1 MNKPTQRFGLIAL
14 LLALPFS
21 GFAQSVSALLPV
33 ESAGTFTP
41 ISSPD
46 YTLGSATMDN
56 QEYVDPASPTTG
68 SAATGPG
75 FALGFTV
82 TINGVSFNKIGIST
96 NGHATLGS
104 ASSATMTVS
113 TAYGAVSPTP
123 PAGGLVL
130 APLAADLQGQV
141 GAAIYLKSQGTA
153 PNREYIVEWNKVKRY
168 GSSGTGDTFTFQL
181 RILESGDISYVY
193 NKLVTTSTTASAQ
206 VGIRSSVDFTN
217 ATGVWGSVLQGSAA
231 TGTFNY
237 TGGIT
242 SGKTITWPVPSCP
255 PASLAIT
262 TKTPTSVNFSISS
275 FTGTTYE
282 IEYGAAG
289 FTQGSGT
296 VVAAGSTG
304 SITGL
309 MASTCYDIYV
319 RNNCSASSNG
329 YSSWVGPINVCTP
342 CLVQSMP
349 FTEGFGTW
357 PPLCYT
363 YDSGDEDWIHNL
375 SDAQAQASYWNFSD
389 KSFILES
396 APISINVPARVVMDW
411 SHLANTSYPFDSL
424 TVRVRSIGSTA
435 WTNVVSLK
443 GSAFNTPGATSTGPA
458 ALFSHEIAYLPS
470 AFVGDTIVL
479 QVYGWSDFGPNAY
492 VDFVTVEAQ
501 PACPEPLQLGVSSV
515 TDVTANLNW
524 QSGASGFVVQWGPA
538 GFSIGTGSSDTV
550 ATNSAVA
557 TGLAPNS
564 SYDFYVMTLCG
575 GAGNSIWSG
584 PFSFTTLCAGFT
596 LPTGYSENFDALLA
610 NEQPECWTPYGG
622 ATFTVPAFPG
632 TTAYSAPNYAQ
643 MYTGGT
649 VNAGIISPMFSDL
662 DSGIAQV
669 RFRAHKVY
677 TWTNTN
683 LVVGLVSTPSNP
695 ASFIPVDTITLN
707 ANWDEYTIPFP
718 VVPAGYRHVAFRTT
732 GTFNYAG
739 FDDFYYEVQPAC
751 LPAINGSASA
761 AATSAVVSWAHG
773 VAGTPGSVVAWGPAG
788 FNPGTGIILNQ
799 ATVNSTSFTINGL
812 APNTPYTVWIAD
824 SCGANNLSPW
834 FGPINFTTSCLGT
847 SMPYVENF
855 DVSPLGCWDN
865 AGGTKTMMQYSQGAG
880 FAMRGNFWSWT
891 SGNYA
896 VMTSRPVSITAAAQ
910 ATFDWSHKYMSS
922 YSDDQLLLLG
932 KTTTATG
939 WDTLVNL
946 IGPNF
951 NSPGAG
957 TTVPGTF
964 VDTTVYLPT
973 SWVGSDAIFRFVA
986 NSDYGPDVFFD
997 NFVVEAI
1004 PTCPEPIASVVAG
1017 SVSTTSGTISWSAPS
1032 GTQLGSN
1039 VFWGPVGFWQGTGA
1053 GVGGTT
1059 AWGVTS
1065 PYTITGLQPGQS
1077 YHIYVQDSCAANDQS
1092 SWAGPYTI
1100 TMALC
1105 PPANKCNTYMYMR
1118 DSYGDGWNGGIITAQ
1133 QKISGS
1139 WVTVKDFTFTAG
1151 SATQDIVQFCAGD
1164 SVLIIVTSG
1173 GSYAN
1178 EMAFDL
1184 VGSNGDTLAT
1194 MPFNSTLIAGS
1205 TWSSFIAQCTPCAVP
1220 TGLNVTSST
1229 TCSST
1234 TVTWT
1239 SGSSAVS
1246 TNLEYGSAGFTP
1258 GSGTSLTGLTG
1269 GTTTLS
1275 GLMPNTAYDVYV
1287 QDVCAS
1293 GTSPW
1298 SSVATV
1304 TTANLPTVGAGAD
1317 LAVCIGS
1324 VVTLSGSGASTYS
1337 WNNNIT
1343 NGTAFTPTA
1352 TSTYTVTGTDANG
1365 CVNVDSVVVTVNA
1378 LPTVGA
1384 GADVAVCA
1392 GTSVTLSGSGAATY
1406 TWTNNI
1412 TNATAFNPTA
1422 TATYMVTGTDANGC
1436 VNLDSVVVTVNALPT
1451 VGAGANLA
1459 VCAGTSVTLSGS
1471 GASTYT
1477 WNNNITDATAITPTG
1492 TSTYTVTGT
1501 DANGCVNVDSVVVTV
1516 NALPT
1521 VGAGVDVTVCAGTPV
1536 TLSGSGAATYT
1547 WTNNVI
1553 NGTAFTPTATTTYTV
1568 TGTDANGCVNLD
1580 SLVVTVNAMPDTTVT
1595 VTGSLAFCPGGS
1607 VSLSAASGLS
1617 YLWNTG
1623 DTTQSVVLSQSD
1635 TTYTVVTTVNGCVD
1649 TTASF
1654 TTLLYPGADTTL
1666 TWTNL
1671 IFCASDSATI
1681 TAAGGQ
1687 SYAWNTGDTTLS
1699 ITINQTGSYSVT
1711 VTTVNGCVGVTD
1723 TVSTTV
1729 VPDVVL
1735 PQIIGDLYGWFASG
1749 DTVNFSVMNT
1759 GGYSLNWGIT
1769 GGAITG
1775 GQSGDTISVVWGAA
1789 DSTASIWVVVSNGV
1803 CQDSAYLNLVISG
1816 MGSGEKS
1823 SARAMAYP
1831 NPNAGVFTLEW
1842 SNMEAQQVVIY
1853 NGVGQVVASQA
1864 VDQSS
1869 STAQVDLSTK
1879 AAGIYRAVIYGKDGQ
1894 VTLPVQVR
1902 H

>member
-1 MNKPTQRFGLIAL
+1 MNKRTLRFSLIAL

-46 YTLGSATMDN
+46 YTLGSATMDD

-123 PAGGLVL
+123 PTGGLVL
-130 APLAADLQGQV
+130 APLAADLQGQT

-168 GSSGTGDTFTFQL
+168 GSSANGDTFTFQL
-181 RILESGDISYVY
+181 RILESGAISYVY
-193 NKLVTTSTTASAQ
+193 NKLVTTSTTATAQ

-217 ATGVWGSVLQGSAA
+217 ATGVWGSVLQGTAA
-231 TGTFNY
+231 TGTLNY

-242 SGKTITWPVPSCP
+242 SGKTISWTVPSCP
-255 PASLAIT
+255 PASLTVT

-296 VVAAGSTG
+296 VVAASATG

-329 YSSWVGPINVCTP
+329 YSNWVGPINVCTP

-363 YDSGDEDWIHNL
+363 YDSGDEDWIHNT
-375 SDAQAQASYWNFSD
+375 AGYAQASYWNFMD

-443 GSAFNTPGATSTGPA
+443 GAAFNTPGATSTGPA
-458 ALFSHEIAYLPS
+458 AVFSHEIAYLPS

-538 GFSIGTGSSDTV
+538 GFSIGTGASDTV

-564 SYDFYVMTLCG
+564 SYDFYVMALCG

-632 TTAYSAPNYAQ
+632 TTAYSTPNYAQ

-695 ASFIPVDTITLN
+695 SSFIPVDTITLN

-761 AATSAVVSWAHG
+761 AATSAVVAWAHG
-773 VAGTPGSVVAWGPAG
+773 TAGTPGSVVAWGPAG
-788 FNPGTGIILNQ
+788 FNPGTGIIPNQ
-799 ATVNSTSFTINGL
+799 ATVNGTSFTINGL
-812 APNTPYTVWIAD
+812 APNTSYTVWIAD

-847 SMPYVENF
+847 TMPYVENF

-865 AGGTKTMMQYSQGAG
+865 AGGTKTMLQASQGAG
-880 FAMRGNFWSWT
+880 FAMRGNFWSW
-891 SGNYA
+891 SAGEYA

-910 ATFDWSHKYMSS
+910 ATFDWSHQFMTFYP
-922 YSDDQLLLLG
+922 DDQLLLLG

-946 IGPNF
+946 IGPSF

-957 TTVPGTF
+957 TTTPGTF

-986 NSDYGPDVFFD
+986 NSDFGPDVFFD

-1032 GTQLGSN
+1032 GTPLGSN
-1039 VFWGPVGFWQGTGA
+1039 VFWGPVGFWQGTGT
-1053 GVGGTT
+1053 GVGGTM

-1077 YHIYVQDSCAANDQS
+1077 YHFYVQDSCAANDQS

-1105 PPANKCNTYMYMR
+1105 PPANQCTSTMYMY
-1118 DSYGDGWNGGIITAQ
+1118 DSWGDGWNGGIITAQ

-1139 WVTVKDFTFTAG
+1139 WVTVKDFTFASG
-1151 SATQDIVQFCAGD
+1151 SAAQDVVQFCAGD
-1164 SVLIIVTSG
+1164 SVRIVVTSG

-1178 EMAFDL
+1178 EMGFDL
-1184 VGSNGDTLAT
+1184 VGPFGDTLST

-1205 TWSSFIAQCTPCAVP
+1205 TWNSFVAQCTPCAVP
-1220 TGLNVTSST
+1220 TGVSANGNT

-1246 TNLEYGSAGFTP
+1246 TNLEYGPAGFTP

-1269 GTTTLS
+1269 GTTNLT

-1298 SSVATV
+1298 SSAASV
-1304 TTANLPTVGAGAD
+1304 TTANAPQPT
-1317 LAVCIGS
+1317 I
-1324 VVTLSGSGASTYS
+1324 ST
-1337 WNNNIT
+1337 
-1343 NGTAFTPTA
+1343 A
-1352 TSTYTVTGTDANG
+1352 YTVLSMNP
-1365 CVNVDSVVVTVNA
+1365 VTIQFNA
-1378 LPTVGA
+1378 T
-1384 GADVAVCA
+1384 
-1392 GTSVTLSGSGAATY
+1392 
-1406 TWTNNI
+1406 
-1412 TNATAFNPTA
+1412 TNASSVNWTFS
-1422 TATYMVTGTDANGC
+1422 NG
-1436 VNLDSVVVTVNALPT
+1436 
-1451 VGAGANLA
+1451 
-1459 VCAGTSVTLSGS
+1459 GS
-1471 GASTYT
+1471 A
-1477 WNNNITDATAITPTG
+1477 TG
-1492 TSTYTVTGT
+1492 TSTVQSFGTNGPAFAVATVSN
-1501 DANGCVNVDSVVVTV
+1501 DC
-1516 NALPT
+1516 
-1521 VGAGVDVTVCAGTPV
+1521 
-1536 TLSGSGAATYT
+1536 
-1547 WTNNVI
+1547 
-1553 NGTAFTPTATTTYTV
+1553 
-1568 TGTDANGCVNLD
+1568 
-1580 SLVVTVNAMPDTTVT
+1580 
-1595 VTGSLAFCPGGS
+1595 GS
-1607 VSLSAASGLS
+1607 VSDTLNFTVAMGENALATLRVFPNPTTGLVRVEFPMQSSGSAVVRVLSITGAQLAATNTSFAAGTATVDLDLRGLASGL
-1617 YLWNTG
+1617 YLLEVQTEEATG
-1623 DTTQSVVLSQSD
+1623 VQR
-1635 TTYTVVTTVNGCVD
+1635 
-1649 TTASF
+1649 
-1654 TTLLYPGADTTL
+1654 
-1666 TWTNL
+1666 
-1671 IFCASDSATI
+1671 
-1681 TAAGGQ
+1681 
-1687 SYAWNTGDTTLS
+1687 
-1699 ITINQTGSYSVT
+1699 
-1711 VTTVNGCVGVTD
+1711 
-1723 TVSTTV
+1723 
-1729 VPDVVL
+1729 
-1735 PQIIGDLYGWFASG
+1735 
-1749 DTVNFSVMNT
+1749 
-1759 GGYSLNWGIT
+1759 
-1769 GGAITG
+1769 
-1775 GQSGDTISVVWGAA
+1775 
-1789 DSTASIWVVVSNGV
+1789 
-1803 CQDSAYLNLVISG
+1803 LVI
-1816 MGSGEKS
+1816 E
-1823 SARAMAYP
+1823 R
-1831 NPNAGVFTLEW
+1831 
-1842 SNMEAQQVVIY
+1842 
-1853 NGVGQVVASQA
+1853 
-1864 VDQSS
+1864 
-1869 STAQVDLSTK
+1869 
-1879 AAGIYRAVIYGKDGQ
+1879 
-1894 VTLPVQVR
+1894 
-1902 H
+1902 